1 MRGYPKGPLSK
12 VDLVNL
18 LSMPEHA
25 DQAKKDLAK
34 LADIDDRKIR
44 IYESQVTTPDGKPV
58 VDDEGRPVEAKYTE
72 IDNPNPA
79 WKRAGFK
86 TITELTTAAIAVD
99 IEVEPVPVPGA
110 VDTTRPKPGQA
121 STRKLR

>member
-1 MRGYPKGPLSK
+1 MKGYPKGPLSK
-12 VDLVNL
+12 VDLENL

-34 LADIDDRKIR
+34 LAAIDDRKIR
-44 IYESQVTTPDGKPV
+44 IYESQTTQDGKPI
-58 VDDEGRPVEAKYTE
+58 VDAKGSPVEAKYTE

-86 TITELTTAAIAVD
+86 TKTELATAAIAVD